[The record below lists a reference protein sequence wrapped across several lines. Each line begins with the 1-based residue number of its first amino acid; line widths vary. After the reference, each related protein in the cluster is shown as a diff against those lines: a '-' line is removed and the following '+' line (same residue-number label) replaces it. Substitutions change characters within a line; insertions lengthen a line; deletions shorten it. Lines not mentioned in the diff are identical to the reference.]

1 MIYKEYLLDGMD
13 EYVWTNKFVLHY
25 STDGMD
31 EYIWM
36 NISTGKSSADN
47 PFIN

>member
-1 MIYKEYLLDGMD
+1 MD

-36 NISTGKSSADN
+36 NVSTGKSSADN